1 MPMLM
6 PLGLGA
12 LVGLVLA
19 LTGAGGGIL
28 AVPLLIFVLHMD
40 VAASAPVA
48 LMAVGLAA
56 ALGALLGLR
65 EGKVRYKAAMLIGG
79 AGMLLAPLG
88 VWLARQLPAA
98 PLTLGFAGVLAYV
111 AWTMDRRARGLGPRT
126 VAQPPCVRNPGTGR
140 FIWTRPC
147 AMALASTGL
156 GSGLLSG
163 LLGVGG
169 GFVIVPALTKYSDL
183 GAESVV
189 MTSMAVIALVS
200 VSGVASAGLSG
211 AIDWPVALPFAAGA
225 MLALLAARRV
235 AQRWAGARL
244 QRGFAMLCAAVAVG
258 LLIKGLAAL

>member
-1 MPMLM
+1 MLI

-28 AVPLLIFVLHMD
+28 AVPLLIFVLHLD

-48 LMAVGLAA
+48 LMAVGGAA

-65 EGKVRYKAAMLIGG
+65 EGKVRYKAALLIGG
-79 AGMLLAPLG
+79 VGMLLAPLG
-88 VWLARQLPAA
+88 VWLAQRLPAT
-98 PLTLGFAGVLAYV
+98 PLTLAFAGVLAYV
-111 AWTMDRRARGLGPRT
+111 AWTMERRSRGLTPAKPY
-126 VAQPPCVRNPGTGR
+126 AQPPCVRNPGTGR

-147 AMALASTGL
+147 ALALASTGL

-169 GFVIVPALTKYSDL
+169 GFVIVPALTRYSDL

-211 AIDWPVALPFAAGA
+211 AIDWTIAAPFASGA
-225 MLALLAARRV
+225 MLALLAARPL
-235 AQRWAGARL
+235 ASRWAGAKL
-244 QRGFAMLCAAVAVG
+244 QRGFALLCAAVAVG
-258 LLIKGLAAL
+258 LGVKGLGLL